1 MPDSQAS
8 RDHDVTKLTAVQ
20 RDWIRREGRVAR
32 VLEAAQRRGGS
43 RFVRSAAQLRG
54 AATRPP
60 ARPST

>member
-1 MPDSQAS
+1 MPDSPAS
-8 RDHDVTKLTAVQ
+8 RDRDVTTLTAVQ

-43 RFVRSAAQLRG
+43 RFVRSATELRS
-54 AATRPP
+54 AAKRPP